1 MTGPGAGVQATF
13 WPGGRIPAD
22 GHVALWGPAD
32 LAAAVAELGAPPGT
46 PARLPT
52 VAPASARAR
61 RKVTAAD
68 VDAVLLPMRPAIRLL
83 AGLAAPDAWPPWQRP
98 SDSVLAWS
106 VAAKLALEHVAA
118 GNIVPTLRPA
128 GPDAMVAGWRLA
140 AARRN
145 AADGRFATL
154 AAAMPPA
161 AHALRRDEDDD
172 TVWTA
177 ADLLAAF
184 ADAVADTCARAPKPD
199 ARRNRNGA
207 AAPGDVGARWVAA
220 LDGTDPVVTVAA
232 ESTEGADDVARWTA
246 PLTGTGPQAA
256 RLCVQLHTPAAA
268 APDEPWPLDYLL
280 QAADEPSLIVPAEH
294 VWQTGSRT
302 LEAVGGR
309 LVDPQEALVRGLAEA
324 ARLFTPIDASLS
336 EPSPTRLALAPADAA
351 AFLTDGAGAL
361 AAAGLGVMLPA
372 ELTAKGARKL
382 RARLRMGAPVGDPGA
397 GITGAGL
404 DADALG
410 AFRWEAAIGDDSLT
424 ADEFAEIVALKQPL
438 VLWKGQWVRLDPD
451 EAVALA
457 DLVGPGGEG
466 GQLEAAEALAAALAG
481 ERADGDLGPVEVVA
495 DGVLLQL
502 VDRLRTARDDRAP
515 RLVGV
520 DATLR
525 AYQGT
530 GVAWLQALGDLGS
543 GRCSPTT
550 WASARRCRPS
560 PCSPGGPATAPTSS
574 CARPRWSATGSA
586 SWPASPRPS
595 PCCATTAP
603 TVPTDPSAF
612 PAGTVVVTTYGLL
625 RRDADLLA
633 EVDVGR
639 GRARRGP
646 ADQEPRGPHRPGS
659 PAAHRDQPGRP
670 HRHPGREPAVR
681 AVVDHGVRQP
691 GPARVVRPVPRAL
704 RRAGRALA
712 RPRRRRPPPPRRGAV
727 HAAAHQDRPGHRG
740 RPAPEDRG
748 HRRLHAHPRAGHP
761 LPGGGAHAARPGRPR
776 RGHRAPRPHPQAA
789 HRPQADLQP
798 PGAVPRRGRAAAPGA
813 RASSTAPPRCWPRWS
828 TPATAG
834 SCSPSTARW
843 ASCWSATSRPRWGW
857 RPSRSCTAGS
867 PGAAGTRWSPGSRT
881 GRRRRS

>member
-1 MTGPGAGVQATF
+1 MNDRSVRSRCHHAFVTGLEAGVQATF

-32 LAAAVAELGAPPGT
+32 LAAAVAELGAPVGT

-61 RKVTAAD
+61 RKVAAAD
-68 VDAVLLPMRPAIRLL
+68 VDAVLLPMRPAVRLL

-128 GPDAMVAGWRLA
+128 GPDAMIAGWRLA
-140 AARRN
+140 AVRGN

-199 ARRNRNGA
+199 ARRTRNGV

-232 ESTEGADDVARWTA
+232 ESIEGADDVARWTA
-246 PLTGTGPQAA
+246 PLTGTGSQAA

-268 APDEPWPLDYLL
+268 APEEPWPLDYLL
-280 QAADEPSLIVPAEH
+280 QAADEPSLIVPAEQ

-302 LEAVGGR
+302 LEAVGRR

-324 ARLFTPIDASLS
+324 ARLFSPIDTSLS
-336 EPSPTRLALAPADAA
+336 EPSPTSLALAPADAA

-397 GITGAGL
+397 GITGSGL

-457 DLVGPGGEG
+457 HLVGPGGEG
-466 GQLEAAEALAAALAG
+466 GQL
-481 ERADGDLGPVEVVA
+481 DVVVGPV
-495 DGVLLQL
+495 
-502 VDRLRTARDDRAP
+502 
-515 RLVGV
+515 
-520 DATLR
+520 
-525 AYQGT
+525 
-530 GVAWLQALGDLGS
+530 
-543 GRCSPTT
+543 
-550 WASARRCRPS
+550 
-560 PCSPGGPATAPTSS
+560 
-574 CARPRWSATGSA
+574 
-586 SWPASPRPS
+586 
-595 PCCATTAP
+595 
-603 TVPTDPSAF
+603 
-612 PAGTVVVTTYGLL
+612 
-625 RRDADLLA
+625 
-633 EVDVGR
+633 R
-639 GRARRGP
+639 GRHCERTPVLVHRRTTV
-646 ADQEPRGPHRPGS
+646 A
-659 PAAHRDQPGRP
+659 
-670 HRHPGREPAVR
+670 
-681 AVVDHGVRQP
+681 
-691 GPARVVRPVPRAL
+691 PVP
-704 RRAGRALA
+704 
-712 RPRRRRPPPPRRGAV
+712 GAIM
-727 HAAAHQDRPGHRG
+727 
-740 RPAPEDRG
+740 
-748 HRRLHAHPRAGHP
+748 
-761 LPGGGAHAARPGRPR
+761 
-776 RGHRAPRPHPQAA
+776 
-789 HRPQADLQP
+789 
-798 PGAVPRRGRAAAPGA
+798 
-813 RASSTAPPRCWPRWS
+813 
-828 TPATAG
+828 
-834 SCSPSTARW
+834 
-843 ASCWSATSRPRWGW
+843 
-857 RPSRSCTAGS
+857 RS
-867 PGAAGTRWSPGSRT
+867 
-881 GRRRRS
+881 